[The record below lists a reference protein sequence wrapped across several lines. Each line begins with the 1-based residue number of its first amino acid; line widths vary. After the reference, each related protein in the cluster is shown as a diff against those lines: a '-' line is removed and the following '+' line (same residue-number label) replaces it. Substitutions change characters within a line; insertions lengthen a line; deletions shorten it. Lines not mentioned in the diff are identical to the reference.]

1 MHYKLTASK
10 PEQLSQDRMAI
21 HVDAQGTREA
31 YLISPHTPTYRR
43 TILEDLKFF
52 DACGLRLS
60 VPRMLTH
67 KSISQRISD
76 RTPYKF
82 TPCPIPIKVSLNLQN
97 STPNQTHSRIAFYY
111 NDMPYKTLQS
121 TSSI

>member
-10 PEQLSQDRMAI
+10 SEQLSKDQMAI
-21 HVDAQGTREA
+21 HVNAQGMREA

-60 VPRMLTH
+60 VPRMLTN
-67 KSISQRISD
+67 K
-76 RTPYKF
+76 
-82 TPCPIPIKVSLNLQN
+82 
-97 STPNQTHSRIAFYY
+97 
-111 NDMPYKTLQS
+111 
-121 TSSI
+121 